1 MRKTNLA
8 LKILVLM
15 IFVAVF
21 AVPAVFAEEDMSSDS
36 AEPALASE
44 PDEPTEP
51 ASASESTITI
61 DRIVVSESMENKEP
75 VGAAEIFSAAVG
87 KVYCFIE
94 ATNIN
99 EDTPISFVWY
109 FHGNQMAKVD
119 MNIKKGDR
127 WRTYSSKNLGGLK
140 GDWKVEIQNQNGSIL
155 KLAEFKVE

>member
-1 MRKTNLA
+1 MKKTNLA

-15 IFVAVF
+15 IFMAVF
-21 AVPAVFAEEDMSSDS
+21 AVPAVFAEEDASSEA

-44 PDEPTEP
+44 AAEP
-51 ASASESTITI
+51 AEPAPASESTIII
-61 DRIVVSESMENKEP
+61 DRIVVSESMENREP
-75 VGAAEIFSAAVG
+75 IGAAEIFAASVG

-94 ATNIN
+94 AKNIS

-119 MNIKKGDR
+119 MTVKKGDR

-140 GDWKVEIQNQNGSIL
+140 GDWKVEIQDQNGAIL
-155 KLAEFKVE
+155 KLADFKVE